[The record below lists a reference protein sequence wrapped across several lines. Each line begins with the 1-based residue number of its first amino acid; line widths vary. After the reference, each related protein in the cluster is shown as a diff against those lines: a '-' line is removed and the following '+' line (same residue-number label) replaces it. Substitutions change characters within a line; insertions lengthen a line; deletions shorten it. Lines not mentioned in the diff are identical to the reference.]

1 MGRKM
6 VKIKL
11 YDTISSIKRQIKM
24 LEEQQET
31 LDKLYEELE
40 IYQDFYEQ
48 VKDDE
53 DRLLNAEE
61 AIKIIRTMRNNL
73 KENF

>member
-1 MGRKM
+1 M